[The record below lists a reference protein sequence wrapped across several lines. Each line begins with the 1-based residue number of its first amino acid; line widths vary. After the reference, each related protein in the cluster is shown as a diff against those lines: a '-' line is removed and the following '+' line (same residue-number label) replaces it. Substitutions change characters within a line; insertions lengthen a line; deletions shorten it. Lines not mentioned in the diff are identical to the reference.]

1 MSATQR
7 LDEVFGLPEGSEV
20 YVLNDFKSSA
30 YDAVRLFETLG
41 LNQFRYI
48 PFYPGARDEGV
59 ARPLITFGE
68 YDDQCHYLP
77 RCIEKIIDVG
87 IRTIDISTIVEIM
100 LRLGLPDEKMHQV
113 TAKYV
118 KDLIALTREINH
130 LNHNNESMRREM
142 ETVVQT
148 VDEGIITLDAC
159 DNVLV
164 LQRGG
169 GLYDYYGKRLAI
181 SLSEVRL
188 NEEHAEKVYMIREV
202 TAIQKLN
209 MDVQAASDRLA
220 TIESGDILVTATTA
234 TEPIIHGAEIK
245 KGVYVA
251 HLGDNEVDEELILRA
266 DKVVIDDWETDK
278 HRVGDTMA
286 YMFRDGKIDDSRID
300 ASVSDLV
307 TGRKSGRDNDD
318 QLTYTCNVGLG
329 LYDVAIAAR
338 VYQYAKGNGIGQKL
352 KLWDEPIMV

>member
-1 MSATQR
+1 MHA
-7 LDEVFGLPEGSEV
+7 P
-20 YVLNDFKSSA
+20 
-30 YDAVRLFETLG
+30 
-41 LNQFRYI
+41 
-48 PFYPGARDEGV
+48 RDGDGR
-59 ARPLITFGE
+59 ADGGRGDHHAGCPR
-68 YDDQCHYLP
+68 QCP
-77 RCIEKIIDVG
+77 R
-87 IRTIDISTIVEIM
+87 
-100 LRLGLPDEKMHQV
+100 
-113 TAKYV
+113 
-118 KDLIALTREINH
+118 
-130 LNHNNESMRREM
+130 
-142 ETVVQT
+142 
-148 VDEGIITLDAC
+148 
-159 DNVLV
+159 

-220 TIESGDILVTATTA
+220 TIESGDILVTAATA

-278 HRVGDTMA
+278 HRMGDTMA

-307 TGRKSGRDNDD
+307 AGRKSGRDNDD

-338 VYQYAKGNGIGQKL
+338 VYQYAKENGIGQKL